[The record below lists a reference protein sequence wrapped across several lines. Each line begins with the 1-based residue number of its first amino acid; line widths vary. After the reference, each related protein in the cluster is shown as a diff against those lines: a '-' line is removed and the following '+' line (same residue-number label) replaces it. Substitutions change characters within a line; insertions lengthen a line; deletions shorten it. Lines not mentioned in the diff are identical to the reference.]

1 METSI
6 KLKPSEINENLL
18 LVLKKFLNGRDN
30 FEITINVK
38 ELTSSDFL
46 IAEDK
51 EEYQK
56 QLSNAIN
63 NIEKESGLVSFT
75 FEEFETFSTKLLNTK

>member
-18 LVLKKFLNGRDN
+18 HVLQRFFNGKDN

-38 ELTSSDFL
+38 EISNNSFL
-46 IAEDK
+46 AEEPK
-51 EEYQK
+51 EEYLQRLNK
-56 QLSNAIN
+56 SVE
-63 NIEKESGLVSFT
+63 NIENNKDLVSFT
-75 FEEFETFSTKLLNTK
+75 FEEFENFSKTLQNK